1 MSADNSSAPA
11 FPGTEKNGD
20 GSHYFSHP
28 GLTKREE
35 FARSA
40 MQAMITGILSG
51 GGDLDDKAGAT
62 IVLASVSLADGLL
75 AALAKGGDA

>member
-11 FPGTEKNGD
+11 FPGSEKNGD
-20 GSHYFSHP
+20 GSHHYSHP

-40 MQAMITGILSG
+40 MQGMVTGYWTTDACGLSPEEISEHAVG
-51 GGDLDDKAGAT
+51 Y
-62 IVLASVSLADGLL
+62 ADALL
-75 AALAKGGDA
+75 AALAKGGDE